1 MSLFWFQNKKHNNKK
16 ITSYDVREFLEKE
29 GKKLEEKDEKHYYY
43 IRDRFNEEH
52 NPLDFLFLNRSC
64 FNGMIRF
71 NRNYQFNVPYGHK
84 PKRFAKAYVT
94 KIVNQVK
101 RLEDIFPDVDWKFKC
116 QSFEQTISEADT
128 QSFIYCDPPYIGRH
142 VDYYD
147 SWDENHEVRLH
158 DVLVDS
164 GAHFMLSTWDKNK
177 YRKNEYIDTVWKE
190 CWKVNQEHFYHV
202 GAKESN
208 RNSMLEALLMNYNPQ
223 NVPAMKKNEESYI
236 QMSFLDEV
244 ANAQQYTRR
253 NEMGLDFIRLFN
265 KKLEEKDID
274 WEVSALAS
282 PDGKLISLGSDSK
295 LIGRIFQ
302 QITYNILQEIADE
315 NGLILY
321 PSQQQTV
328 YPDFTLMKSE
338 ADTEKIAVDIKTTYR
353 KFLKNGQPS
362 GYVFTLGS
370 FASYMRD
377 GKKNISFPYD
387 QYAKHYVIGFVY
399 TRNDNASEGQMFGIK
414 DLGKLPVPYKDVE
427 VFVQEKYKIS
437 GDKPGSGNTENI
449 GSFKTNRM
457 EYLVNGE
464 GPFSGLGIDIYEDYW
479 AGYKKYRGELTYTSL
494 DGYFDV
500 QEEQGNDI
508 ARLKRNYEYWKK
520 THK

>member
-1 MSLFWFQNKKHNNKK
+1 
-16 ITSYDVREFLEKE
+16 
-29 GKKLEEKDEKHYYY
+29 
-43 IRDRFNEEH
+43 
-52 NPLDFLFLNRSC
+52 
-64 FNGMIRF
+64 MI
-71 NRNYQFNVPYGHK
+71 
-84 PKRFAKAYVT
+84 
-94 KIVNQVK
+94 
-101 RLEDIFPDVDWKFKC
+101 
-116 QSFEQTISEADT
+116 S
-128 QSFIYCDPPYIGRH
+128 
-142 VDYYD
+142 
-147 SWDENHEVRLH
+147 
-158 DVLVDS
+158 
-164 GAHFMLSTWDKNK
+164 
-177 YRKNEYIDTVWKE
+177 
-190 CWKVNQEHFYHV
+190 
-202 GAKESN
+202 
-208 RNSMLEALLMNYNPQ
+208 
-223 NVPAMKKNEESYI
+223 
-236 QMSFLDEV
+236 
-244 ANAQQYTRR
+244 
-253 NEMGLDFIRLFN
+253 
-265 KKLEEKDID
+265 
-274 WEVSALAS
+274 
-282 PDGKLISLGSDSK
+282 
-295 LIGRIFQ
+295 
-302 QITYNILQEIADE
+302 YNILQEIADE

-399 TRNDNASEGQMFGIK
+399 TRNDNASEGQMFDIK

-427 VFVQEKYKIS
+427 VFVQEKNIKYQVISQEVEIQKIS
-437 GDKPGSGNTENI
+437 VL
-449 GSFKTNRM
+449 FKTNRM

-508 ARLKRNYEYWKK
+508 ARLKRNYEYWKRR
-520 THK
+520 TQIIFYIDILLVR